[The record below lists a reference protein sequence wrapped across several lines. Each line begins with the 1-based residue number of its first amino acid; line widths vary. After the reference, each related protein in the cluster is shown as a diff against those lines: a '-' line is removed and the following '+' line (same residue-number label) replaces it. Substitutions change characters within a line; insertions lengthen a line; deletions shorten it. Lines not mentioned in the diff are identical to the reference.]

1 MLKVRSLA
9 SSNLP
14 LLSLL
19 SIALTKMSLS
29 SAPSP
34 FMLPLLYLIFLLL
47 DRTFAS
53 AFSVSPSH
61 LKQTAAVAK
70 SKRRRGL
77 IHRRCPSA
85 LSMGD
90 KQQEKTLQL
99 LEKARLLR
107 EQASTLENTKREAEQ
122 LVQQQQQEV
131 QREEQQKKDAWKDR
145 YSVVVPILKDMGEE
159 VMEKVDF
166 PPRIMG
172 GEIDVLVGE
181 IKTY

>member
-1 MLKVRSLA
+1 
-9 SSNLP
+9 
-14 LLSLL
+14 
-19 SIALTKMSLS
+19 
-29 SAPSP
+29 
-34 FMLPLLYLIFLLL
+34 
-47 DRTFAS
+47 
-53 AFSVSPSH
+53 
-61 LKQTAAVAK
+61 
-70 SKRRRGL
+70 
-77 IHRRCPSA
+77 
-85 LSMGD
+85 MGD
-90 KQQEKTLQL
+90 KHQEKTLQL